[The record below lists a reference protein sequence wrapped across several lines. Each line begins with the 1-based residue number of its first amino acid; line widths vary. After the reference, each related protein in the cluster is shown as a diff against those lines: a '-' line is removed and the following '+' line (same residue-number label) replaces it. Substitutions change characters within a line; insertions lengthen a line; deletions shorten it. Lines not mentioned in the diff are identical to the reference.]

1 MTSDQTVLYLKL
13 LISKYL
19 QGQWLYSQ
27 LHSKPLSGS
36 QLQSVHLELLLL
48 KEVMLNLL
56 KDFRNLQAE
65 GEGVQNLDYKL
76 AWIQSLDYSVDILA
90 AEILHQIGINQNTLC
105 VDLVL
110 SSFFSSVC
118 VHKLFIIHSYI
129 KAVMQSNEDNPHL

>member
-1 MTSDQTVLYLKL
+1 M
-13 LISKYL
+13 
-19 QGQWLYSQ
+19 
-27 LHSKPLSGS
+27 
-36 QLQSVHLELLLL
+36 
-48 KEVMLNLL
+48 
-56 KDFRNLQAE
+56 
-65 GEGVQNLDYKL
+65 QNLDYKL

-90 AEILHQIGINQNTLC
+90 AEILHQIGINLTTLC